1 MRFLFGV
8 LLLALGIGIGP
19 LMAQNQ
25 KASDKASETG
35 MIIPAGTIMPYAG
48 STAPAGWVFAAGQE
62 YNTTGTYA
70 KLYAAIG
77 TTYCTNDHG
86 AGGTCTTG
94 VFRVPD
100 MRGRFV
106 GGKDNMNGIAANR
119 ITSAKTLDATIL
131 GKAGGSQNIAGHYHG
146 HSLSITLSGSS
157 TVSGSVGGDGAHS
170 HGISDPGHGH
180 NIAQKYRDGI
190 DGHNHGSSD
199 GYVAQAG
206 NSAGWAVGN
215 LLGTGQATTGI
226 STTTS
231 GSGHG
236 HGFSLTAPNHTHGN
250 GNFSGTIGLASGS
263 GGCDGNSDSCNNLS
277 PTIILN
283 YIIKI

>member
-8 LLLALGIGIGP
+8 LLLAFGIGIGP

-25 KASDKASETG
+25 KASDKASEAG

-119 ITSAKTLDATIL
+119 ITAAKTLDASIL
-131 GKAGGSQNIAGHYHG
+131 GKAGGNQNYTPAGSVPSSG
-146 HSLSITLSGSS
+146 LGFSGSS
-157 TVSGSVGGDGAHS
+157 TSYSVSVPSHYHGVGGGM
-170 HGISDPGHGH
+170 GGGGHEH
-180 NIAQKYRDGI
+180 NY
-190 DGHNHGSSD
+190 N
-199 GYVAQAG
+199 
-206 NSAGWAVGN
+206 
-215 LLGTGQATTGI
+215 
-226 STTTS
+226 
-231 GSGHG
+231 
-236 HGFSLTAPNHTHGN
+236 TA
-250 GNFSGTIGLASGS
+250 ASGS
-263 GGCDGNSDSCNNLS
+263 ASGNPGSTWTDMLRALSAFQTTGGGGHSHSGYVGNGGGSNGDSSFTATGTNTPSGSITGSASLTGTEGNNLS

>member
-1 MRFLFGV
+1 MRFLFGIF
-8 LLLALGIGIGP
+8 LLAMGIGIVP

-77 TTYCTNDHG
+77 TMYCTNDHG

-119 ITSAKTLDATIL
+119 ITSAKTLDGTIL

-146 HSLSITLSGSS
+146 HSLATSIGVTGGTASLTGTTTFSS
-157 TVSGSVGGDGAHS
+157 T
-170 HGISDPGHGH
+170 
-180 NIAQKYRDGI
+180 
-190 DGHNHGSSD
+190 GHNHQWFNAGAQTYNSS
-199 GYVAQAG
+199 GGGISAPIGPYSSGVA
-206 NSAGWAVGN
+206 
-215 LLGTGQATTGI
+215 GQAIRGDASTDMYTANGGGSATVGI
-226 STTTS
+226 SSTPASIT
-231 GSGHG
+231 GSNSVTG
-236 HGFSLTAPNHTHGN
+236 S
-250 GNFSGTIGLASGS
+250 IGLIS